1 MKLTRQSL
9 RKLIIEAILNESDS
23 DLTPQEQDVV
33 LRIFNEFFGLLNGVR
48 TEKDAK
54 AEHGLRSFYKI
65 MQDKDLMIDTKEV
78 DQLFEAMMDLPDSQ
92 KSSENPPMYSIKRD
106 SYGTMR
112 KMAKLGVALK
122 KAGFKYKPLYDFK
135 QHKTPSAGTNITQ
148 TIRGIKSKDK
158 KYLTIPK
165 LDR

>member
-9 RKLIIEAILNESDS
+9 RKLIIEAILNESD
-23 DLTPQEQDVV
+23 LTPQKQDVV
-33 LRIFNEFFGLLNGVR
+33 LNIFNEFFGLLNGIR
-48 TEKDAK
+48 AEKDAK

-78 DQLFEAMMDLPDSQ
+78 DQLFEAMMDLPDSYA
-92 KSSENPPMYSIKRD
+92 STENPPRYSINRD
-106 SYGTMR
+106 SLNTIQ
-112 KMAKLGVALK
+112 KMAKLAVALK
-122 KAGFKYKPLYDFK
+122 KAGFKYKPLYNFK

-158 KYLTIPK
+158 KYLTIPP

>member
-9 RKLIIEAILNESDS
+9 RKLIIEAILNESD
-23 DLTPQEQDVV
+23 LTPQRQEPV
-33 LRIFNEFFGLLNGVR
+33 LNIFNEFFGLLNGIR
-48 TEKDAK
+48 AEKDAK

-78 DQLFEAMMDLPDSQ
+78 DQLFEAMMDLPDSYA
-92 KSSENPPMYSIKRD
+92 STENPPRYSINRD
-106 SYGTMR
+106 SLNTIQ
-112 KMAKLGVALK
+112 KMAKLAVALK
-122 KAGFKYKPLYDFK
+122 KAGFKYKPLYNFK

-158 KYLTIPK
+158 KYLTIPP